1 MISVLPLLYLDPGTG
16 SYLVQAIVAG
26 ALGVVFFFKNIVSY
40 IRGFFAMLTRKKKSI
55 DQESEDGSSKNVKKE
70 PSE

>member
-26 ALGVVFFFKNIVSY
+26 ALGVVFFFKNIISY
-40 IRGFFAMLTRKKKSI
+40 IRGFFGMLTRKKSST
-55 DQESEDGSSKNVKKE
+55 DQKPEQSSSQNVKKE
-70 PSE
+70 TSE